1 MAYLGLISIHMVILS
16 HHVKRDEIVGM
27 KALIVTLRKEVIVEV
42 TCWELKS
49 YLFKA
54 LVLPI
59 FTDVALKFGE
69 VTFKTL
75 IERFMRR
82 ARRYI

>member
-1 MAYLGLISIHMVILS
+1 MVYLGLISIHIIVLS
-16 HHVKRDEIVGM
+16 HQVKRDDIVDM
-27 KALIVTLRKEVIVEV
+27 KILMAISRKEVIIEV

-59 FTDVALKFGE
+59 FTDVALELGGGGSALKNS
-69 VTFKTL
+69 
-75 IERFMRR
+75 R
-82 ARRYI
+82 